1 MMTVQIYQ
9 VTGMTCAACANR
21 IEKRLQKTEGV
32 IEVQVNL
39 TTNNARVTF
48 DGTQLND
55 QAIIEKIEKL
65 GFQAALQTEEEPHA
79 EKNVLRQRFILSAIL
94 TLPLLWAMAAH
105 FSLTSFIWVPELFMN
120 PFFQLALAL
129 PIQLFIGQSFYIGAW
144 NALRSRT
151 ANMDVL
157 VVLSTSAAFLYSH
170 YLTFRTIGQS
180 VQHVTLYYES
190 CAVIF
195 TFLLLGKYLEAMAKD
210 RTKNAIRQL
219 HQLQPE
225 VANVLRGKELC
236 QIPVRELVVGDIF
249 IVKAGERIPT
259 DGVVLEGH
267 ASIDQSIFTG
277 ESLPVGKW
285 RGHSVIGATVNQS
298 GWLKV
303 QTTKVGMDTALTQ
316 VIKTV
321 EEAQLSKAPIQRLAD
336 EITDIFVPIII
347 KIALITFAAWYY
359 FFTAQVFGESLEKAI
374 AVLII
379 ACPCALGLATPMSI
393 LVVSGRAA
401 QLGILF
407 KQGKYLETLQKV
419 DTVIFDKTGTLT
431 LGKHEVVD
439 MEIHGWKKE
448 TFLRLVAGAEMT
460 SEHPLAAAVVAYV
473 KASGISIPTASSFTS
488 YPGYGVHATVEGY
501 SLLIGSPTFLSG
513 KNVDIALV
521 TGTIEAH
528 AAEGK
533 MITLVSINEQL
544 AGYIVLSDTL
554 KEDARSSVQRLIRMG
569 KQTIMITGDNPF
581 TARSIAR
588 QAGIEQVYAGILPS
602 KKAELI
608 RSLQAKGK
616 KVAMVGDGV
625 NDAPALMASN
635 IGIALGTGAE
645 ISKDSADI
653 LIMHGDVKGVV
664 HAFAL
669 SQKAMKNI
677 KQNLFWALFYNTV
690 AIPATMLG
698 FLEPWLAGV
707 AMAFSSVSVVLNA
720 LRLRNSR
727 ME

>member
-1 MMTVQIYQ
+1 MTTVQFYQ

-21 IEKRLQKTEGV
+21 IEKRLMKAEGV
-32 IEVQVNL
+32 IQVQVNL
-39 TTNNARVTF
+39 TTNKARVAF
-48 DGTQLND
+48 DGTQIND
-55 QAIIEKIEKL
+55 QEIIDKIERL
-65 GFQAALQTEEEPHA
+65 GFQASLNVEEPHT
-79 EKNVLRQRFILSAIL
+79 EKTVLLQRFILSAIL

-105 FSLTSFIWVPELFMN
+105 FSFTSFIWVPDLFLN

-144 NALRSRT
+144 NALRNRT

-170 YLTFRTIGQS
+170 YLTFATIGQPAE
-180 VQHVTLYYES
+180 HLTLYYES

-219 HQLQPE
+219 HQLQPKT
-225 VANVLRGKELC
+225 ANVLCNQEIRE
-236 QIPVRELVVGDIF
+236 IPVEELVVGDIF
-249 IVKAGERIPT
+249 IVKPGERIPT
-259 DGVVLEGH
+259 DGIVLEGH

-277 ESLPVGKW
+277 ESLPVEKW
-285 RGHSVIGATVNQS
+285 QGHAVIGATVNQS

-303 QTTKVGMDTALTQ
+303 QTTKVGSDTALTQ

-336 EITDIFVPIII
+336 EITDVFVPILIT
-347 KIALITFAAWYY
+347 IALITFAAWYY
-359 FFTAQVFGESLEKAI
+359 FFTAQAFGQSLEKAI

-407 KQGKYLETLQKV
+407 KQGKYVETLQKV

-439 MEIHGWKKE
+439 IEIRGWEKE
-448 TFLRLVAGAEMT
+448 AFLRLVAAAETT
-460 SEHPLAAAVVAYV
+460 SEHPLAAAVVAFV
-473 KASGISIPTASSFTS
+473 KARGIRIPTASSFTS
-488 YPGYGVHATVEGY
+488 YPGYGIQATVEGQ
-501 SLLIGSPTFLSG
+501 SILIGSPKFLGS
-513 KNVDIALV
+513 KNVDTTLV
-521 TGTIEAH
+521 MEKVEAH

-533 MITLVSINEQL
+533 MVTLVSINDHF
-544 AGYIVLSDTL
+544 AGYLVLSDIV
-554 KEDARSSVQRLIRMG
+554 KEDAKPSVQRLTQMG
-569 KQTIMITGDNPF
+569 KETIMLTGDNPF

-588 QAGIEQVYAGILPS
+588 QAGIGRVYAGILPS
-602 KKAELI
+602 QKAELI
-608 RSLQAKGK
+608 RDLQAKGK

-625 NDAPALMASN
+625 NDAPALMAAN
-635 IGIALGTGAE
+635 IGIALGTGAD

-664 HAFAL
+664 HAFSL
-669 SQKAMKNI
+669 SQKAMTNI
-677 KQNLFWALFYNTV
+677 KRNLFWALFYNV
-690 AIPATMLG
+690 IAIPATMLG

-720 LRLRNSR
+720 LRLRNSKIG
-727 ME
+727 

>member
-1 MMTVQIYQ
+1 MTTVQIYQ
-9 VTGMTCAACANR
+9 VKGMTCAACANR
-21 IEKRLQKTEGV
+21 IEKRLKKTDGV

-39 TTNNARVTF
+39 TTNKARVAY
-48 DGTQLND
+48 DGAQIND
-55 QAIIEKIEKL
+55 QEIIEKIERL
-65 GFQAALQTEEEPHA
+65 GFQATLNLEEPHS
-79 EKNVLRQRFILSAIL
+79 EKTILLQRFILSAIL
-94 TLPLLWAMAAH
+94 TLPLLWAMASH
-105 FSLTSFIWVPELFMN
+105 FSFTQFIWVPEMFLN
-120 PFFQLALAL
+120 PFFQFGLAL

-144 NALRSRT
+144 NALRSKT

-170 YLTFRTIGQS
+170 YLTFTSIGLPF
-180 VQHVTLYYES
+180 HGLTLYYES

-210 RTKNAIRQL
+210 RTRNAIRQL
-219 HQLQPE
+219 HQLQPK
-225 VANVLRGKELC
+225 VANILRNQDLYEV
-236 QIPVRELVVGDIF
+236 PVEELVVGDIF
-249 IVKAGERIPT
+249 IVKPGERIPT
-259 DGVVLEGH
+259 DGLVLEGH

-277 ESLPVGKW
+277 ESLPVEKW
-285 RGHSVIGATVNQS
+285 SGHTVIGATVNQS

-303 QTTKVGMDTALTQ
+303 QTTKVGNDTALTQ

-336 EITDIFVPIII
+336 EITDVFVPIII
-347 KIALITFAAWYY
+347 TIALITFAAWYY
-359 FFTAQVFGESLEKAI
+359 FFTAQAFGESLEKAI

-431 LGKHEVVD
+431 LGKHEVV
-439 MEIHGWKKE
+439 EVEARGWGKE
-448 TFLRLVAGAEMT
+448 RFLQLVAGAEMT

-473 KASGISIPTASSFTS
+473 KNQGISIPTASAFQS
-488 YPGYGVHATVEGY
+488 YPGYGIQATVERH
-501 SLLIGSPTFLSG
+501 SVLIGSPKFLVGNHIDVSFIMG
-513 KNVDIALV
+513 KV
-521 TGTIEAH
+521 EAH
-528 AAEGK
+528 AASGK
-533 MITLVSINEQL
+533 MVTLVSIDTKL
-544 AGYIVLSDTL
+544 AGYLVLSDIV
-554 KEDARSSVQRLIRMG
+554 KVDALPSVQRLKRLG
-569 KQTIMITGDNPF
+569 KEILMITGDNPF

-588 QAGIEQVYAGILPS
+588 QAGIERVYAGILPS
-602 KKAELI
+602 QKAELI
-608 RSLQAKGK
+608 RGLQEKGK

-635 IGIALGTGAE
+635 IGIALGTGAD

-664 HAFAL
+664 HAFTL
-669 SQKAMKNI
+669 SQQAMKNI
-677 KQNLFWALFYNTV
+677 KQNLFWALFYNTI

-707 AMAFSSVSVVLNA
+707 AMAFSSVSVVLNS
-720 LRLRNSR
+720 LRLRSSK
-727 ME
+727 MG